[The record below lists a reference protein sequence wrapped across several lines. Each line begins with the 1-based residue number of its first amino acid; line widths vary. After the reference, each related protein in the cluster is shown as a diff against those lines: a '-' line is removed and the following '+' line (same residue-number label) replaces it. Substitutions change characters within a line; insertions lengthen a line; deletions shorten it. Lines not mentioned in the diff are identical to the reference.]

1 MIYSG
6 RDNTYGRVTG
16 MAIVTLTNPGYNT
29 VTTQC
34 GTETTSGVH
43 FVGQMFAMPVAN
55 LVAD

>member
-1 MIYSG
+1 
-6 RDNTYGRVTG
+6 